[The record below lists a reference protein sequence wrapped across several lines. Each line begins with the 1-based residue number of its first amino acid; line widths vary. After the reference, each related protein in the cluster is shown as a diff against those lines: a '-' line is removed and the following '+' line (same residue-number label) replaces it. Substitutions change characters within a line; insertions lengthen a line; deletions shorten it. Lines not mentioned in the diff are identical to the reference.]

1 MIMTDELFLF
11 EYDESG
17 SFIVYFFLLA
27 ESEFQLLV
35 LENLDLLVTWFSV
48 DFFLKYV
55 RLQISKFL

>member
-1 MIMTDELFLF
+1 MTDELFLF